1 MDNELKKALDLI
13 RSKGSTVN
21 GSVTSSTFNNT
32 TDSLE
37 NIRDELVVAD
47 AAIDAIQVDLGDMT
61 DAATSDD
68 LSNVTTT
75 SALAK
80 LRLILNRLATNAFSA
95 TIQGAARTELD
106 AMLDQLAT
114 YFSAAGAAYS
124 STVNPGGSA
133 RTNIELVLEDIGDV
147 LAGTG
152 IVTYPSGAAPG
163 NGISLAEALRY
174 VSELTDS
181 IESAGPYSYTDA
193 GGEQNVVED
202 AITTRRHIWLEF
214 SNRNMAQT
222 GTFRIYR
229 KVDGASYDLWVSEA
243 VLVAAGSD
251 RAFDAE
257 FTTNQHWK
265 LTYQENV
272 DEAAARNIP
281 YNIITR
287 VIE

>member
-114 YFSAAGAAYS
+114 YFSAAGAAS
-124 STVNPGGSA
+124 FASA
-133 RTNIELVLEDIGDV
+133 PLS
-147 LAGTG
+147 
-152 IVTYPSGAAPG
+152 P
-163 NGISLAEALRY
+163 
-174 VSELTDS
+174 
-181 IESAGPYSYTDA
+181 
-193 GGEQNVVED
+193 
-202 AITTRRHIWLEF
+202 
-214 SNRNMAQT
+214 
-222 GTFRIYR
+222 
-229 KVDGASYDLWVSEA
+229 
-243 VLVAAGSD
+243 
-251 RAFDAE
+251 
-257 FTTNQHWK
+257 
-265 LTYQENV
+265 
-272 DEAAARNIP
+272 
-281 YNIITR
+281 
-287 VIE
+287 